1 MGTRPLKRRVVGASA
16 AISVALLAGLAGQA
30 GPASASAPTRHPAV
44 SSEPTIQE
52 WNWDTA
58 ADDPGEHATV
68 PVAVSQFEKRYHVSI
83 VNTEMTLEEQSDKLP
98 LALASKSSA
107 PTVTQTNEGFGS
119 MGRLVSDGELLDM
132 ASFDKTYHWFA
143 SVGQLP
149 LQYNSFTPN
158 GQQFGS
164 GNVYG
169 VPDSGSIVGI
179 FYNKAL
185 LSEVGG
191 RVPTTWAAFTGDL
204 ALLKKHGKIALAYSG
219 GQPTAY
225 QPVHTLYTIADQY
238 VSAAAQN
245 DFVFHKGKPSI
256 DTAGFVKAAAIFQ
269 QWSNAGY
276 FSPGY
281 QGLSDQAALNQFT
294 AGQAGFF
301 IEGDWYS
308 GPIEQALGAKAG
320 FWVPT
325 TATGGPGEGWSIPK
339 NSPNPTLAAEW
350 ISTMLSP
357 GIQALLMKSGDIPV
371 VKPSA
376 AALATASPLMQSA
389 TTGWSATTKGD
400 TLVPY
405 LDYATPNFLNQEMAG
420 AQELQANRV
429 TPAGLMQ
436 SLQSDYTTYWE
447 SQP

>member
-1 MGTRPLKRRVVGASA
+1 MKAKAPGRLVGASA
-16 AISVALLAGLAGQA
+16 ALSVALVAGLAGQA
-30 GPASASAPTRHPAV
+30 GLAPASASTRHAAA
-44 SSEPTIQE
+44 STEPTMQE

-58 ADDPGEHATV
+58 ADDPGENATV
-68 PVAVSQFEKRYHVSI
+68 PVAVTQFEKMYHVKV

-98 LALASKSSA
+98 LAFASKSSA
-107 PTVTQTNEGFGS
+107 PTVSQTNEGFGS
-119 MGRLVSDGELLDM
+119 MGRLVADGELLDL
-132 ASFDKTYHWFA
+132 ASFNRTYHWFPE
-143 SVGQLP
+143 VGVLP

-179 FYNKAL
+179 FYNKKL

-191 RVPTTWAAFTGDL
+191 KVPTTWATFTADL

-238 VSAAAQN
+238 VAASAQN
-245 DFVFHKGKPSI
+245 DFVFHKGKPTI
-256 DTAGFVKAAAIFQ
+256 DSAGFVKAAEVFQ
-269 QWSNAGY
+269 QWSNDGY

-281 QGLSDQAALNQFT
+281 QGLSDQAVLNQFD

-308 GPIEQALGAKAG
+308 GPVEQALGANGG

-339 NSPNPTLAAEW
+339 NSPDPKLAAEW

-376 AALATASPLMQSA
+376 AALATASPLMRSA
-389 TTGWSATTKGD
+389 TTGWSAATMGG

-420 AQELQANRV
+420 VQELQANRI
-429 TPAGLMQ
+429 TPSALMQ